1 MSGVLGLQTSLLIL
15 YAKAF
20 EVVCEVC
27 MLPATPAL
35 SASFHVVQKPRRDN
49 ICDWPEILQAFF
61 RIQVILSV
69 EFCFSGTHL
78 PVKDH
83 LKIRSGLK

>member
-1 MSGVLGLQTSLLIL
+1 MLIL

-20 EVVCEVC
+20 EVMCEVC

-35 SASFHVVQKPRRDN
+35 VASFHVVQKPRRDN

-69 EFCFSGTHL
+69 EFCYSGMHL

-83 LKIRSGLK
+83 PKNQKWS